1 MKTEGIA
8 RDFLTMTAYKRCTL
22 CPRNCGVDRS
32 VSTGVCNSSDK
43 CKIVRAALHLW
54 EEPCI
59 SGENGSGTIFFSG
72 CSLGCVFCQNY
83 AISDGKSEYGVEAT
97 VDRLVEI
104 FFELEEKGANNI
116 NFVTPTHFMP
126 HIKEAIIR
134 ATAKGFNLPFIY
146 NTSGYEKVE
155 NIREL
160 DGLIDVYLPDM
171 KYFDEELGQ
180 AYSKSGDYFKR
191 ASEAIEEMV
200 RQAGESKFNEKGII
214 KRGVI
219 VRHMILPNHTKDSKK
234 VIEYLYKTYGD
245 SIYISIMNQYT
256 PVKTSRMEKY
266 PELGR
271 GITVREYDKVIDYA
285 LSIGVKNA
293 YIQESETNKESF
305 IPSFDGEGC

>member
-1 MKTEGIA
+1 MK
-8 RDFLTMTAYKRCTL
+8 DMTVYKKCNL

-32 VSTGVCNSSDK
+32 LLTGACNSGDK
-43 CKIVRAALHLW
+43 CKIVRAALHYW

-83 AISDGKSEYGVEAT
+83 AISDGKSEYGVEVT

-104 FFELEEKGANNI
+104 FYELQDKGANNI
-116 NFVTPTHFMP
+116 NFVTPTHYMP

-134 ATAKGFNLPFIY
+134 ARKKGFKLPFIY
-146 NTSGYEKVE
+146 NTSGYEKVDM
-155 NIREL
+155 IKEL

-180 AYSKSGDYFKR
+180 TYSKAKDYFKR
-191 ASEAIEEMV
+191 ASEAICEMV
-200 RQAGESKFNEKGII
+200 RQTGKAEFDENGMI
-214 KRGVI
+214 KKGVI
-219 VRHMILPNHTKDSKK
+219 VRHMILPNHTRDSKE

-245 SIYISIMNQYT
+245 EIFISIMNQYT
-256 PVKTSRMEKY
+256 PVKTSRREKY

-271 GITVREYDKVIDYA
+271 SITAREYDKVIDYA

-293 YIQESETNKESF
+293 YIQEGETNKESF
-305 IPSFDGEGC
+305 IPNFNGEGCTSY